1 MNPEHSSLARSD
13 NARTIGAER
22 PTIVKVCMALLG
34 SAGEAEAAAREVEAR
49 ASPELA
55 GVPPER
61 ERGALFGELLRE
73 CARRRERRATEAPA
87 PAADAETPAAR
98 ARRLLAELYPTER
111 EALVLRV
118 IAGLGWEELGQAA
131 QSDTATVKG
140 RVSRALARLGASLG
154 GVSGP
159 AADASACAEL
169 EGELASVLDGNA
181 SDATYEHLSGC
192 DRCRDC
198 RHAAERALAS
208 VRAAGSDAG
217 SREKATP
224 VPQKPAPAPDVPP
237 SAVAVS
243 TQKPAR
249 PKVDRVWV
257 LGGAL
262 ALAFAF
268 ALAGRLGHGG
278 DETSNGALAGPVVE
292 RVSGS
297 DKPGG
302 FAACARSGSPC
313 QTLEKGTRVPAGSRV
328 KTDFGTQATLTFSN
342 GSQLSIERG
351 SELLLATDGPPELLR
366 GAFVAELRGEG
377 PPAVLALAQGSIR
390 ATRGKVAIRAG
401 NDDSVIEVAS
411 GSVEVRDRGGT
422 QVTVRAGEQSRLG
435 DGPPVALAS
444 PNLGARLGWS
454 ERLREDARED
464 TGARG
469 LGELAAKK
477 PGTQNEIEGA
487 VRLTSHRVRVRIA
500 GAMARTEVEEVFT
513 NTTGD
518 VLEGIYR
525 FPLPPDSKIERLAL
539 EVDGKL
545 MDGAFVERE
554 RAAAIWRGAIVNT
567 APEARSLVRDEIV
580 WVPGPWRDPALL
592 EWQRGGRF
600 ELRVFPI
607 PKHGSRRIVLAY
619 TELLRPAGE
628 TRRYVYP
635 LPHDPSGSTRVGRF
649 DLDLELRGHDQ
660 QFPVRAT
667 GYDVATSRAAD
678 AETLK
683 LSRDSFAP
691 SGDLTVEYALPGRR
705 AELSAWTYRDP
716 DAAGK
721 SAEIGA
727 PYVALAIRPK
737 LPRARED
744 ARESFA
750 IVVDSS
756 RSMFGESF
764 DRAKRIATRLVRELD
779 REDRVLVLACDSD
792 CQPAPDGLLE
802 PGPEAEAKAR
812 RFLDAITPDGA
823 SDPARA
829 PRLAYDALGPLD
841 EREARI
847 VYIGDGAPTLGPTR
861 PDHIEASVG
870 RSLRKDRARVTA
882 VAVGTESDLET
893 LSAVARGGGGVVLPY
908 AAGQSVSET
917 AYSVLGAAYGR
928 ALGNVK
934 LELPEGLYAAA
945 PARLS
950 AIPAGGEMLVVAR
963 LRGGSV
969 DGDVVLKGEISGQPF
984 EQRYALTAEVSDS
997 KGNAFVPRLYAALRI
1012 ADLERD
1018 GSAEARDGAVKLS
1031 TAFNVQSRY
1040 TSLLVLESEAM
1051 FRAFGLTQQRLTNTW
1066 SGEDEA
1072 ETSAAKGELA
1082 IAETE
1087 EPQALA
1093 RSAAGPSARPAARKA
1108 APRDALSFD
1117 DWALGGGAAAPPT
1130 PAKPAE
1136 PRWSMPPGDLDGAM
1150 RLEEER
1156 ARRRTRMVPM
1166 RRIWERAGE
1175 ITTARM
1181 VPKKASPDAI
1191 LAAEQKAANDE
1202 NRREL
1207 TRNLHALLAAASDLD
1222 RVEQVLDRWIARDP
1236 LDPDALTARADLA
1249 ARRGDRE
1256 RAIRL
1261 LGSVVDARPGDV
1273 GAQRR
1278 LERLHRWAG
1287 RPAVG
1292 CRHLIAA
1299 SEIRAGDAEL
1309 LADAVRCSRATG
1321 EPDSADRL
1329 LASATSESRQKAEAL
1344 LRAAPKDD
1352 GALRGDVRLEATWS
1366 GPVDLDLAL
1375 VDAEGARFSWLG
1387 APTRAVIMARDVLED
1402 GREALA
1408 VRGAKAGEYV
1418 VELVR
1423 GSGTGPVNGELT
1435 VNVAGATRRIP
1446 FQLSGTRAT
1455 LGLAVVRMR
1464 PRLVPL

>member
-13 NARTIGAER
+13 SPRTIETER
-22 PTIVKVCMALLG
+22 PAIVKVCMALLG
-34 SAGEAEAAAREVEAR
+34 SAGQAEAAAREVEAR
-49 ASPELA
+49 ANRELA
-55 GVPPER
+55 GTPAEH
-61 ERGALFGELLRE
+61 ERGALFGVVRHE
-73 CARRRERRATEAPA
+73 CARRRERRATENPGE
-87 PAADAETPAAR
+87 AADAGDTAASPAAR
-98 ARRLLAELYPTER
+98 ARALLAELYPTER
-111 EALVLRV
+111 EALVLRA
-118 IAGLGWEELGQAA
+118 IAGLGWEELGQASG
-131 QSDTATVKG
+131 SDAAAMKH
-140 RVSRALARLGASLG
+140 RVSRALARLVASLG
-154 GVSGP
+154 GVPAP
-159 AADASACAEL
+159 AADAPACAEL
-169 EGELASVLDGNA
+169 EGELAQVLDGNA
-181 SDATYEHLSGC
+181 SDAAYEHLSAC

-198 RHAAERALAS
+198 RHGAERALAR
-208 VRAAGSDAG
+208 VRTAGSDVA
-217 SREKATP
+217 SPEKTAP
-224 VPQKPAPAPDVPP
+224 VPEVPP

-243 TQKPAR
+243 ARQKPPR
-249 PKVDRVWV
+249 PKVERAWV

-262 ALAFAF
+262 ALAGVF
-268 ALAGRLGHGG
+268 ALAGRLGKGD
-278 DETSNGALAGPVVE
+278 DETSDGALAGPIVE
-292 RVSGS
+292 RVSAS

-313 QTLEKGTRVPAGSRV
+313 KTLEKGERVPAGSRV
-328 KTDFGTQATLTFSN
+328 KTDFGTQATLAFSN
-342 GSQLSIERG
+342 GSRLSLERG
-351 SELLLATDGPPELLR
+351 AELLLATDGPPELLR

-390 ATRGKVAIRAG
+390 ATRGKVAIRAS

-411 GSVEVRDRGGT
+411 GSVQVRDRGGS
-422 QVTVRAGEQSRLG
+422 QVTVHAGEQSRLG
-435 DGPPVALAS
+435 EGPPVALAS

-454 ERLREDARED
+454 ERLGADGSEDRAP
-464 TGARG
+464 RG

-545 MDGAFVERE
+545 MNGAFVERE

-567 APEARSLVRDEIV
+567 APQTRESIRDEIV

-635 LPHDPSGSTRVGRF
+635 LPHDPSGSTRVERF

-660 QFPVRAT
+660 QFPVRAA
-667 GYDVATSRAAD
+667 GYDVASARADD

-683 LSRDSFAP
+683 LSRDAFTP

-705 AELSAWTYRDP
+705 AALSAWTYRAP
-716 DAAGK
+716 EAPGQ
-721 SAEIGA
+721 SAEDRA

-737 LPRARED
+737 LPRARLDE
-744 ARESFA
+744 RRSFA

-756 RSMFGESF
+756 RSMFGENF
-764 DRAKRIATRLVRELD
+764 DRAKRVATRLVRELD
-779 REDRVLVLACDSD
+779 AEDRVLVLACDSD
-792 CQPAPDGLLE
+792 CQPAPGGLLE
-802 PGPEAEAKAR
+802 PGPEAEAKTR

-841 EREARI
+841 GREARI

-870 RSLRKDRARVTA
+870 RSLPKDRARVTA
-882 VAVGTESDLET
+882 VAVGTESDLES
-893 LSAVARGGGGVVLPY
+893 LSAVARGGSGVVLPY
-908 AAGQSVSET
+908 TAGQSVAET

-945 PARLS
+945 PTRLD
-950 AIPAGGEMLVVAR
+950 ALPAGGELLVAAR
-963 LRGGSV
+963 LRGGRAN
-969 DGDVVLKGEISGQPF
+969 GDVVLKGEISGQPF
-984 EQRYALTAEVSDS
+984 EQRYALAAEVSES

-1018 GSAEARDGAVKLS
+1018 GSAEARDSAVKLS

-1066 SGEDEA
+1066 SGEDAA
-1072 ETSAAKGELA
+1072 ETSAAEGELA
-1082 IAETE
+1082 IAEAE

-1093 RSAAGPSARPAARKA
+1093 RSAAGRSARPAPRKA
-1108 APRDALSFD
+1108 APRDALLFD
-1117 DWALGGGAAAPPT
+1117 DPVALGGGAAAPLPS
-1130 PAKPAE
+1130 PKPVE
-1136 PRWSMPPGDLDGAM
+1136 PRWSTPPGALDGAM
-1150 RLEEER
+1150 RMEEER
-1156 ARRRTRMVPM
+1156 SRRRTRMVPM

-1175 ITTARM
+1175 ITTART
-1181 VPKKASPDAI
+1181 VPKKASSEAI
-1191 LAAEQKAANDE
+1191 LAAEQRAANDE

-1207 TRNLHALLAAASDLD
+1207 TRTLHALLAAASDLD

-1273 GAQRR
+1273 AAQRR

-1329 LASATSESRQKAEAL
+1329 LASATPESRLKAEAL
-1344 LRAAPKDD
+1344 LRAAQKDD
-1352 GALRGDVRLEATWS
+1352 SALRGDVRLEATWS

-1418 VELVR
+1418 IELVR
-1423 GSGTGPVNGELT
+1423 GSGTGPVHGELT
-1435 VNVAGATRRIP
+1435 VNVAGTTRRIP
-1446 FQLSGTRAT
+1446 FQLSGARAT
-1455 LGLAVVRMR
+1455 LGLAVVRMH